1 MRKMLTYILILS
13 GAMFFVSTSIALA
26 AMDYDIGYVIVR
38 CTVTVDVDVL
48 DTNATAWFVATSTQ
62 DCTLS
67 PGQEDVSITS
77 ITVVNLSAGAVLK
90 YAVIVDTIQR
100 TEDGANWIAD
110 GDDLNRGIKGWWL
123 STRDNKDITG
133 VGECILAAVFA
144 KARPSISD
152 FGTTTEGNDR
162 FFYVIPSPSA
172 SQLDT
177 YTYKTGG
184 ANFDPETWGLRYPS
198 ALGNTSGTNCV
209 SPVRDENNPRNL
221 HFYIKTPV
229 AVTDEFPRRFV
240 IKVYATLSG
249 SSW

>member
-13 GAMFFVSTSIALA
+13 GVMFFVSTSIALA

-62 DCTLS
+62 GCTLS

-90 YAVIVDTIQR
+90 YAVIVDAIQR

-110 GDDLNRGIKGWWL
+110 SDDLERGIKGWSL
-123 STRDNKDITG
+123 STDGNLDS

-152 FGTTTEGNDR
+152 FGTSEGNDQ
-162 FFYVIPSPSA
+162 FHYVIPSPDA
-172 SQLDT
+172 IQLST

-184 ANFDPETWGLRYPS
+184 ANFDPADNTLRYPS
-198 ALGNTSGTNCV
+198 ALGNTTGTNCV
-209 SPVRDENNPRNL
+209 SPVRDANNPRNL
-221 HFYIKTPV
+221 HFYIRTPV

>member
-13 GAMFFVSTSIALA
+13 GVMFFGTTSKA
-26 AMDYDIGYVIVR
+26 AARDSDIGYVIVR
-38 CTVTVDVDVL
+38 CTVTIDVDVL

-62 DCTLS
+62 GCTLS

-77 ITVVNLSAGAVLK
+77 ITVVNISTGAVLK

-100 TEDGANWIAD
+100 TQDGVNWVAD
-110 GDDLNRGIKGWWL
+110 GDDYPNGIKGWSL
-123 STRDNKDITG
+123 STDGTLDA

-144 KARPSISD
+144 NARPPISD
-152 FGTTTEGNDR
+152 FGTSEGNDR
-162 FFYVIPSPSA
+162 FYYVISSPNTT
-172 SQLDT
+172 QLNT
-177 YTYKTGG
+177 YTYKTNGDT
-184 ANFDPETWGLRYPS
+184 FDPTTNARRYPS
-198 ALGNTSGTNCV
+198 ALGNGTGTNSV
-209 SPVRDENNPRNL
+209 SPVRDTNNPRNL
-221 HFYIKTPV
+221 HFYIRAPV

>member
-1 MRKMLTYILILS
+1 MRKMLTYILLLS
-13 GAMFFVSTSIALA
+13 GVMFFVSTSIALA
-26 AMDYDIGYVIVR
+26 YRDSDIGYVIVR
-38 CTVTVDVDVL
+38 CTVTIDVDVL

-62 DCTLS
+62 GCTLS

-77 ITVVNLSAGAVLK
+77 ITVVNISTGAVLK

-110 GDDLNRGIKGWWL
+110 SDDLNRGIKGWSL
-123 STRDNKDITG
+123 STDGNLDT

-144 KARPSISD
+144 NARPPIGD
-152 FGTTTEGNDR
+152 FGTSEGNDR
-162 FFYVIPSPSA
+162 FFYVIPSPNA
-172 SQLDT
+172 TQLST

-184 ANFDPETWGLRYPS
+184 DNFDPATDTRRYPS
-198 ALGNTSGTNCV
+198 ALGNGSGTNSV
-209 SPVRDENNPRNL
+209 SPVRNANNPRNL
-221 HFYIKTPV
+221 HFYIRTPV

-240 IKVYATLSG
+240 IRVYATLSG

>member
-13 GAMFFVSTSIALA
+13 GVMFFVSTGIALA
-26 AMDYDIGYVIVR
+26 AMDSDIGYVIVR

-62 DCTLS
+62 GCTLS

-77 ITVVNLSAGAVLK
+77 ITVVNRSSGAVLK

-100 TEDGANWIAD
+100 TSDGVNWVAD
-110 GDDLNRGIKGWWL
+110 SDDYNNGIKGWSL
-123 STRDNKDITG
+123 STDGNLDT

-144 KARPSISD
+144 TSRPSISD
-152 FGTTTEGNDR
+152 FGTTEGNDR
-162 FFYVIPSPSA
+162 FFYVIPSPNA
-172 SQLDT
+172 TQLGT

-184 ANFDPETWGLRYPS
+184 ANFDPATGSLQYQS

-209 SPVRDENNPRNL
+209 SPVLGTNNPRNL
-221 HFYIKTPV
+221 HFYIKAPV
-229 AVTDEFPRRFV
+229 AVTDEMPRRFV

>member
-1 MRKMLTYILILS
+1 MLTYILLLS
-13 GAMFFVSTSIALA
+13 GVMFFVSTSIALA
-26 AMDYDIGYVIVR
+26 YRDSDIGYVIVR
-38 CTVTVDVDVL
+38 CTVTIDVDVL

-62 DCTLS
+62 GCTLS

-77 ITVVNLSAGAVLK
+77 ITVVNISTGAVLK
-90 YAVIVDTIQR
+90 YAVIVSTIQR

-110 GDDLNRGIKGWWL
+110 DDDLNRGIKGWSL
-123 STRDNKDITG
+123 STDGTLDT

-144 KARPSISD
+144 NARPTISD
-152 FGTTTEGNDR
+152 FGAAQGDDR
-162 FFYVIPSPSA
+162 FFHVIPSPSP
-172 SQLDT
+172 SQLDM

-184 ANFDPETWGLRYPS
+184 ANFDPATGGRRYPS

-240 IKVYATLSG
+240 ITVYATLSG

>member
-13 GAMFFVSTSIALA
+13 GVMFFVSTSIAVPR
-26 AMDYDIGYVIVR
+26 DSDIGYVIVR
-38 CTVTVDVDVL
+38 CTVTIDVDVL

-62 DCTLS
+62 GCTLS

-77 ITVVNLSAGAVLK
+77 ITVVNISTGAVLK

-100 TEDGANWIAD
+100 TQDGVNWIAD
-110 GDDLNRGIKGWWL
+110 SDDYNNGIKGWWL
-123 STRDNKDITG
+123 STDGTLDA

-144 KARPSISD
+144 KARPSIND
-152 FGTTTEGNDR
+152 FGTAQGDDR
-162 FFYVIPSPSA
+162 FFYVIPSPSTT
-172 SQLDT
+172 QLDT

-184 ANFDPETWGLRYPS
+184 ANFDPATGTLRYPS

-209 SPVRDENNPRNL
+209 SPVRDTNNPRNL